1 MKHLLFLFFTFS
13 LTFSSAQNDVL
24 IQKLKNS
31 KFRIRTNLTPGEYA
45 FVYKGTTPQFSSNPI
60 FLSRLIKWSE
70 IKFF

>member
-31 KFRIRTNLTPGEYA
+31 KFRIQTNLVPGEYA
-45 FVYKGTTPQFSSNPI
+45 FVYKGTTSQFSSNPI
-60 FLSRLIKWSE
+60 FSFSVN
-70 IKFF
+70 